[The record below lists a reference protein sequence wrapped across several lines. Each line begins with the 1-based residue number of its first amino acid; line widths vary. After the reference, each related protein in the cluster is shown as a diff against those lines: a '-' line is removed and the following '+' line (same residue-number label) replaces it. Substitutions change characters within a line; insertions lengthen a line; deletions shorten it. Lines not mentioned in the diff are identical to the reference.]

1 MIRLLTHNFGWK
13 LLSLALAVALW
24 YAVVGEPELATF
36 LIVPIQYKN
45 QPRDLEI
52 SSDVPERVHLE
63 VRAPSGKLS
72 PVNLSGA
79 AVVLDLGSVRRA
91 GEQTF
96 TINEANT
103 SLPPGVSFYRA
114 VPSELRFQF
123 DHQLS
128 RDVPVEARFAGPPPP
143 GYRIVRQTVAPRT
156 LRVIGPE
163 NHVQRLDAIHT
174 DAIDL
179 SGVVSQAEFH
189 GIHAYLGDPHMRLVS
204 APNITVTVQLEKV
217 DK

>member
-123 DHQLS
+123 DHQMPRNRALGILDNAQARALPA
-128 RDVPVEARFAGPPPP
+128 RDHNLLAHHRPHASQ
-143 GYRIVRQTVAPRT
+143 RIEVRVA
-156 LRVIGPE
+156 E
-163 NHVQRLDAIHT
+163 
-174 DAIDL
+174 
-179 SGVVSQAEFH
+179 
-189 GIHAYLGDPHMRLVS
+189 RLVLAS
-204 APNITVTVQLEKV
+204 GKGERLAHAATAS
-217 DK
+217 